1 MVYNY
6 FGGAMYFL
14 YDSIYSYSED
24 EYLSFYQNL
33 SIRDKARVDLLVRNN
48 DKKLFLLSRILL
60 SKSILKYYDYNYFN
74 LPIYYNEYGKPLT
87 DKFYFNISHSHDY
100 AIVVCNSNRIG
111 VDIEKIRSVDDK
123 MINYFCNDKEKEY
136 VLKSKDK
143 NKAFFSLFCLKEA
156 YFKMIGSSIRNF
168 SDIEFRIHDNRITCL
183 DNYHLNIY
191 LCCNI
196 DGYVFTIIEEKY

>member
-1 MVYNY
+1 
-6 FGGAMYFL
+6 MYFL
-14 YDSIYSYSED
+14 YDSIFHYSNQQ
-24 EYLSFYQNL
+24 YLKIYNRLHHF
-33 SIRDKARVDLLVRNN
+33 DKRKVDLLAHDD
-48 DKKLFLLSRILL
+48 DKKLFLVSRILL
-60 SKSILKYYDYNYFN
+60 SKLALKYYDCDFFD
-74 LPIYYNEYGKPLT
+74 LDIYYNKYGKPLT
-87 DKFYFNISHSHDY
+87 DSFYFNLSHSHDY
-100 AIVVCNSNRIG
+100 VVVACSKNRIG
-111 VDIEKIRSVDDK
+111 VDIEKIRDVDWK
-123 MINYFCNDKEKEY
+123 MIDFFCNSYEKKF
-136 VLKSKDK
+136 VLNSKDK